1 MKALLIGCNGLLGQN
16 LLRTRPAAWQVTGSG
31 LESAPA
37 LPHLLSAY
45 RSVDISKRDDL
56 ERAIAAEAPDW
67 ILNAAAVTDVDLC
80 ERDPALAGLIN
91 RDTVGWM
98 AASGIPVV
106 QVSTDYV
113 FDGEAGPYAEDAP
126 TRPLSVYGSTKL
138 ESEALV
144 LSASKSSLVVRT
156 MTLWGRGKG
165 GKSAKTS
172 FVDFVR
178 NKLTAGETVRIVT
191 DQIGN
196 ATLAEDL
203 ALGIW
208 KLVDGGHSGVFH
220 VAGSE
225 RNSRFDWAVGIAGHY
240 GLDRNLIQPCLT
252 SDLKQ
257 AARRPLNSGL
267 RLDKLAA
274 ATGFVPRDIAG
285 QIRRMDELSAS
296 AG

>member
-1 MKALLIGCNGLLGQN
+1 MKVLLIGCNGLLGQN
-16 LLRTRPAAWQVTGSG
+16 LLRTRPAHWRVSGSG
-31 LESAPA
+31 QESAPA
-37 LPHLLSAY
+37 LPELLSAY
-45 RSVDISKRDDL
+45 RSVDISKREAL

-67 ILNAAAVTDVDLC
+67 IFNAAAVTDVDLC
-80 ERDPALAGLIN
+80 ERDPALAGLVN

-106 QVSTDYV
+106 QISTDYV

-156 MTLWGRGKG
+156 MTLWGKGKG
-165 GKSAKTS
+165 AKTS

-178 NKLTAGETVRIVT
+178 HKLAAGETVRIVT

-208 KLVDGGHSGVFH
+208 KLADGGHSGVFH

-225 RNSRFDWAVGIAGHY
+225 RNSRFEWAVAIARHY
-240 GLDRNLIQPCLT
+240 GLDRDLIQPCLT
-252 SDLKQ
+252 ADLKQ